1 MRQVKHP
8 ALITALR
15 TNADLVRQVAVKH
28 GLSYQEEAVLES
40 ADLVTF
46 NFGPLDD
53 ATTRKLIFDIPREA
67 YYYKA
72 VIGSGRPSPQEQD
85 NAF

>member
-8 ALITALR
+8 AFITALR
-15 TNADLVRQVAVKH
+15 ANADLVREVAVKH
-28 GLSYQEEAVLES
+28 GLSYQEEVVPES
-40 ADLVTF
+40 ADLVRF

-53 ATTRKLIFDIPREA
+53 ATTRKFIFDIPREA
-67 YYYKA
+67 YYFQA
-72 VIGSGRPSPQEQD
+72 VICNGGPPPQGQD